1 MFLPILTVSIL
12 ALAQNP
18 TDTQQGKQLFEG
30 LCADCHG
37 FEGAGGRAP
46 SLNRP
51 MLTRA
56 QDDESLRVIIRDGI
70 ADRGMPRV
78 RRTTDNEQR
87 QLIAYVRS
95 LGRAASA
102 KRSGD
107 AQKGIAVYQRNGCAS
122 CHVVKGEGGT
132 TGPELTIIGIL
143 RGPDYL
149 R

>member
-1 MFLPILTVSIL
+1 MRVEEVSNFHPRSLCFVHKGANMFLSIAVIAVGL
-12 ALAQNP
+12 IQNP
-18 TDTQQGKQLFEG
+18 DIQKGKQLFEG

-51 MLTRA
+51 TLTRA
-56 QDDESLRVIIRDGI
+56 QDDESLRAIIRDGI

-95 LGRAASA
+95 LGRATASA
-102 KRSGD
+102 RSGD
-107 AQKGIAVYQRNGCAS
+107 SQKGSAVYQRTGCAS
-122 CHVVKGEGGT
+122 CH
-132 TGPELTIIGIL
+132 
-143 RGPDYL
+143 
-149 R
+149 